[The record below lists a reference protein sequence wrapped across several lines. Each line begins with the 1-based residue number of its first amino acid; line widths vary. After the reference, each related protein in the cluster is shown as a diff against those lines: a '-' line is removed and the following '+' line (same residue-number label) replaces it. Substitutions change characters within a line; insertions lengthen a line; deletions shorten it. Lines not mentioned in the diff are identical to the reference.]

1 MEIVKTQPAIQF
13 NIKTNISR
21 KAKHISLRIKRN
33 AEHGVVCTV
42 VVPFR
47 KNSLLQNLLLQK
59 AKFFVQTKREWIDK
73 HVEKYK
79 RVQEKIKRERGVN
92 QASGETGGGSSQ
104 DANWLNI
111 ASKIPEKELKA
122 RTLKVVLERLA
133 YFNLSYN
140 FIYKDVRV
148 KKVSTRWGSCSRKGN
163 LNFSHKLGIMR
174 PEEIDYVVVHELCHL
189 AEFNH
194 GPKFW
199 KLVERTIPNYK
210 QIRKGMR
217 GVV

>member
-1 MEIVKTQPAIQF
+1 MESIETSIQY
-13 NIKTNISR
+13 KISR
-21 KAKHISLRIKRN
+21 KAKHISIRIKRD
-33 AEHGVVCTV
+33 ASHDVVCIV

-47 KNSLLQNLLLQK
+47 KNSLFQHLLLQK
-59 AKFFVQTKREWIDK
+59 AKIFVQTKREWVARY
-73 HVEKYK
+73 VEKYK
-79 RVQEKIKRERGVN
+79 KT
-92 QASGETGGGSSQ
+92 S
-104 DANWLNI
+104 LNTKNKS
-111 ASKIPEKELKA
+111 SKIPEKELKA
-122 RTLKVVLERLA
+122 QTLKIVLDRLMH
-133 YFNLSYN
+133 FNTFYN
-140 FIYKDVRV
+140 FTYKDVRV
-148 KKVSTRWGSCSRKGN
+148 KKVLTRWGSCSRRGN
-163 LNFSHKLGIMR
+163 LNFSHRLGLMK